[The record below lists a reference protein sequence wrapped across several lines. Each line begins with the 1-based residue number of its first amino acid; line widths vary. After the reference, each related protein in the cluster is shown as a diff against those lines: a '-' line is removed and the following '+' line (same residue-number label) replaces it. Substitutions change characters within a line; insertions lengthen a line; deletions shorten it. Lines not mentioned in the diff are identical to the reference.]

1 MLFMAIFTYEP
12 EKRMEVIK
20 RRAEKGPMA
29 AGKIIGEWG
38 AIAGGRVFRVFEI
51 DDPSAILAA
60 VMAWSDLG
68 KIELI
73 PVMTSEDVIKLASTM
88 KE

>member
-12 EKRMEVIK
+12 EKREEVIK

-29 AGKIIGEWG
+29 GGKIIGEWG
-38 AIAGGRVFRVFEI
+38 SIAGGRVFRVVEM
-51 DDPSAILAA
+51 DDPNAMLAA
-60 VMAWSDLG
+60 VMAWGDLG

-73 PVMTSEDVIKLASTM
+73 PIMTSEDVIKLASS
-88 KE
+88 KK